1 MKTTR
6 NRWTE
11 KEIQFIKDAIMRGK
25 KPRHIAS
32 ELKYRTYGA
41 VIKKV
46 ETIRSEIRKQKGKP
60 TLLAYEN
67 RLELLEKSKEILQ
80 KNEQNVKTFEAQ
92 NFLFELNKITE
103 MADIAGLELTIT
115 ITKKTF

>member
-11 KEIQFIKDAIMRGK
+11 TEIQFIKDSIVRGK

-46 ETIRSEIRKQKGKP
+46 EIVRAELRKQKGKQI
-60 TLLAYEN
+60 
-67 RLELLEKSKEILQ
+67 ELLKQAKEILHKEEKIK
-80 KNEQNVKTFEAQ
+80 KNLQEQDFVS
-92 NFLFELNKITE
+92 ELNKITE

>member
-46 ETIRSEIRKQKGKP
+46 ETIRSEIKKQKGKQ
-60 TLLAYEN
+60 
-67 RLELLEKSKEILQ
+67 LELLEKTKEILQ
-80 KNEQNVKTFEAQ
+80 KEEQNVKTYEAQ